1 VTALRRVLLALLA
14 LGLMAPLTVSI
25 VKNYQ
30 LGQANA
36 QTDKVALV
44 EQERILS
51 QVEVTALPTTVA
63 PVSSTSVEVQ
73 TTTTVAPAQTTT
85 VPVSTTSTIPNAID
99 PLLTDIG
106 QALGILTIPKIGV
119 KVAILEGDG
128 NGSTKQLNTG
138 SAVHIRGTRI
148 FGQGN
153 TVIMAHRTTY
163 GHPFRNIDQLAAG
176 DEITVEVAG
185 KRYTYI
191 VQAAGV
197 PVLEADVPNEYR
209 DFGDT
214 RLTLYACHPVG
225 SAKYRLVVAATL
237 LNVETM

>member
-1 VTALRRVLLALLA
+1 
-14 LGLMAPLTVSI
+14 
-25 VKNYQ
+25 
-30 LGQANA
+30 
-36 QTDKVALV
+36 
-44 EQERILS
+44 
-51 QVEVTALPTTVA
+51 
-63 PVSSTSVEVQ
+63 
-73 TTTTVAPAQTTT
+73 
-85 VPVSTTSTIPNAID
+85 VPVSTTTTIPNAID
-99 PLLTDIG
+99 PTATDIG

-191 VQAAGV
+191 VEAPGV
-197 PVLEADVPNEYR
+197 PVLEADVPQQYR

-225 SAKYRLVVAATL
+225 STKYRLVVTATL
-237 LNVETM
+237 QSVETVQRLP